1 MDAIKTNKT
10 RRQRGYNFERDLVQR
25 INACNGWKALRLGS
39 PSVSLPDII
48 AVNNSASILLA
59 IEAKSTSTN
68 IIRVPLDQI
77 VRCFKILDTFVLYK
91 HRYAILA
98 LKFMSKRWKKA
109 YTYEHRGIRE
119 YYRVCYADANISNI
133 INNSNSN
140 SNGNGNGNSNKD
152 ASIVCRYDGSISIN
166 NDDKNDNYLQLTLQ
180 DFTMPFECR

>member
-1 MDAIKTNKT
+1 MDAVKTNRT

-68 IIRVPLDQI
+68 MVRIPLDQI
-77 VRCFKILDTFVLYK
+77 VRCFKILDTFALYK

-119 YYRVCYADANISNI
+119 YYRVCYAEISDIISN
-133 INNSNSN
+133 N
-140 SNGNGNGNSNKD
+140 NSNKD

>member
-77 VRCFKILDTFVLYK
+77 VRCFKILDTFALYK

-133 INNSNSN
+133 INN
-140 SNGNGNGNSNKD
+140 GNSNNNKD
-152 ASIVCRYDGSISIN
+152 AIVCRYDGSISIN
-166 NDDKNDNYLQLTLQ
+166 NDDKNDNYLLTFQ